1 MSLRCPDCDSPA
13 VEIVNSNGAEYPET
27 RVETYECD
35 NGHEFKK
42 VLTA

>member
-1 MSLRCPDCDSPA
+1 MSLRCPDCKSPA
-13 VEIVNSNGAEYPET
+13 VHIIDTNGAEYPET

-35 NGHEFKK
+35 HGHEFKK